1 LYIESIHS
9 RLSKLRQERT
19 DGVASEN
26 TMQEFSKKWIKA
38 VRHLTTLEI
47 MEQQQQQHLK
57 RVVEIIVCPS
67 TSPANATRMIN
78 SAEKEKLWHVACYG
92 CTNHPAATYTC
103 VACQE
108 KGHHWLIDCPDDGY
122 VNWCANRKMEFKNS
136 SVDPDNN
143 GDRWYF
149 SNPKKEIDVVKQ

>member
-1 LYIESIHS
+1 
-9 RLSKLRQERT
+9 
-19 DGVASEN
+19 
-26 TMQEFSKKWIKA
+26 MQEFSKKWIKA

-67 TSPANATRMIN
+67 TSPANAMIN

-136 SVDPDNN
+136 SVDP
-143 GDRWYF
+143 
-149 SNPKKEIDVVKQ
+149 V